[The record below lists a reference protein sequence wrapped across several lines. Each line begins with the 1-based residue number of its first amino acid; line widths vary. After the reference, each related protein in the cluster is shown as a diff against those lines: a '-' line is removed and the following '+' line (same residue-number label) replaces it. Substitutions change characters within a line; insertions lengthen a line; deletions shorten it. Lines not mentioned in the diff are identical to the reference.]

1 MPEGTKVFQ
10 TFFYKGNRIRTV
22 EYKGET
28 WWVASDICKV
38 LEITN
43 VSMAVNGNDVTGN
56 LGLDEDE
63 KVIMIHY
70 TPGGPQEILCVN
82 EPGLYHLISKSR
94 TPEAKAFGRWIRHE
108 VLPAIRKTGHYSLAQ
123 EEPQAQPSQ
132 WLNWDTALIATLSQN
147 EHLRLIR
154 YERARLSFL
163 ESAYD
168 FKYPQSYNNKYP
180 EEEPGPHSIET
191 LVLPPVETKP
201 DLQTMLLEYLR
212 KTGSVTVR
220 YIQQSGPRSLRNLP
234 AEQLRAMLQTLV
246 ANGVAKVVKVGKTEN
261 YQMQTP
267 GGSYA
272 PSNE

>member
-1 MPEGTKVFQ
+1 MQAESKFFQ
-10 TFFYKGNRIRTV
+10 IFIYKGFQIRTV

-38 LEITN
+38 LEIAN
-43 VSMAVNGNDVTGN
+43 SRQAINGNEKAGDP
-56 LGLDEDE
+56 GLDDDE
-63 KVIMIHY
+63 KGVLNLY
-70 TPGGPQEILCVN
+70 TPGGPQATLCVN

-147 EHLRLIR
+147 EHMRLIR

-246 ANGVAKVVKVGKTEN
+246 ANGVAKVVKVGKTES